1 MALTNSAAMA
11 EVLGISSTASATA
24 TEPATPALEPLSLDP
39 EMEKI
44 TTSSKSVMDYF
55 KEKLMAKSNHA
66 NRDTT
71 PSDVDD
77 EVISR
82 PGLGTSRIAQNAGN
96 HAMPRFGPAAAL
108 ENSVSELHTKP
119 STLSE
124 EKPATDESKEAR
136 RARKAAK
143 RLAKLADASVA
154 EESTASTP
162 LEESKA
168 DRKARRRLERANAE
182 A

>member
-1 MALTNSAAMA
+1 MA
-11 EVLGISSTASATA
+11 EVLGISSTTSASV
-24 TEPATPALEPLSLDP
+24 TESTTPVLEPLPLDP

-66 NRDTT
+66 SGDTP
-71 PSDVDD
+71 PSEVDD

-82 PGLGTSRIAQNAGN
+82 PGLGTSRAIQSAGN
-96 HAMPRFGPAAAL
+96 DAMPRFGPAVAL
-108 ENSVSELHTKP
+108 ENSVSELATTP
-119 STLSE
+119 SALDE
-124 EKPATDESKEAR
+124 EITAADESKEAR

-143 RLAKLADASVA
+143 RLAKLANTSVTEDSA
-154 EESTASTP
+154 PSMPS
-162 LEESKA
+162 EESKA
-168 DRKARRRLERANAE
+168 DRKARRRRERANASE